1 MASNSSISSDMEHY
15 LGSQLFEAQERE
27 ERLTLQ
33 LQAAQEEF
41 QELESC
47 AAEYKFKYQHLD
59 DALEAEQCKT
69 NAESLA
75 REKAEETVAQLR
87 AQVLKQRR
95 DEVNANKH
103 CEVAE
108 AEIVSLQEE
117 LSKERSKIAAWCELC
132 SRLDEDLRRA
142 ETSELTAYD
151 LLEAAKAKACSLQEE
166 LIDIAEHKK
175 EAEYKARG
183 LEKSVQEEHQRATEA
198 EIALHVLKSEVKS
211 KDVHISDLLEKYD
224 ALEAK
229 YSECGTGRTSSN
241 TNSLVTST
249 QHPPCTKSSAPSS
262 TKHSHS
268 RPNHLTKHPLEN
280 PTIKPPPKKPTLDL
294 AIMPTP
300 PQPAILRP
308 ALASIQVEMF
318 KPPTAGKALPFP
330 TISTNTNKLRWAFFW
345 RLPAET
351 LELLFGGRGSTR

>member
-1 MASNSSISSDMEHY
+1 MEHY

-47 AAEYKFKYQHLD
+47 AAEYKLKYQHLD

-69 NAESLA
+69 NAEGLA
-75 REKAEETVAQLR
+75 REKAEETIAQLR
-87 AQVLKQRR
+87 AQALKLRR

-117 LSKERSKIAAWCELC
+117 LTKERSKIAAWCEIC
-132 SRLDEDLRRA
+132 SRLNEDLRRA

-151 LLEAAKAKACSLQEE
+151 LLEAAKAKVCSLQEE
-166 LIDIAEHKK
+166 LIDITDHKI
-175 EAEYKARG
+175 EAESKARG
-183 LEKSVQEEHQRATEA
+183 LEKRVQEEHQRATEA
-198 EIALHVLKSEVKS
+198 ENALGVLMSNVKS
-211 KDVHISDLLEKYD
+211 KDVHFSDLLENYN

-229 YSECGTGRTSSN
+229 HSECATEKPLVATIPN

-262 TKHSHS
+262 PKHSHS
-268 RPNHLTKHPLEN
+268 RPNHLTKHPAEKT
-280 PTIKPPPKKPTLDL
+280 TIKPPPKKTMIDL
-294 AIMPTP
+294 SITPPGLPTP

-318 KPPTAGKALPFP
+318 KPPAAGKALPFP
-330 TISTNTNKLRWAFFW
+330 NTTTNTNKLRWAFFW

-351 LELLFGGRGSTR
+351 LELLFGGRR

>member
-1 MASNSSISSDMEHY
+1 MEHY

-75 REKAEETVAQLR
+75 REKAEETIAQLR
-87 AQVLKQRR
+87 AQVLKLRR

-108 AEIVSLQEE
+108 AEIVTLQEE

-132 SRLDEDLRRA
+132 SRLNEDLRRA
-142 ETSELTAYD
+142 ETSELAAYD
-151 LLEAAKAKACSLQEE
+151 LLEAAKAKAYSLQEE
-166 LIDIAEHKK
+166 LVDISEHKK
-175 EAEYKARG
+175 EAESKARD
-183 LEKSVQEEHQRATEA
+183 LAIRVQEEHQRATEA
-198 EIALHVLKSEVKS
+198 ENALGVLTSKIKS
-211 KDVHISDLLEKYD
+211 KDLHISDLLEKYD

-229 YSECGTGRTSSN
+229 HSECCTGRTSSN
-241 TNSLVTST
+241 TNSLVTNT
-249 QHPPCTKSSAPSS
+249 QHPPPCTKSIAPSIS
-262 TKHSHS
+262 KNQHS
-268 RPNHLTKHPLEN
+268 RPNHLTKHPLEK
-280 PTIKPPPKKPTLDL
+280 PPIKPPPKNPTLNL
-294 AIMPTP
+294 AGMPTP

-318 KPPTAGKALPFP
+318 KPPPAAGKALPFP
-330 TISTNTNKLRWAFFW
+330 NTNTNTNKLRWAFFW